1 MKFRGFHLHHNNAA
15 AAESMIRQIDEFPSF
30 FTPPELTPSRERPL
44 IIDCG
49 SNIGVTVLEWKF
61 RWPMSE
67 IICFEPDP
75 VAFKM
80 LDKNIEANDIPGIRC
95 INKAVLDHNE
105 DAEFFGDLSPGGDA
119 RGNSVD
125 PAWAKRDGS
134 TSTIVQS
141 TRLTP
146 YIADR
151 DVAFLKL
158 DIEGAEQRVITDIQ
172 PHLDRIAAIYIE
184 VHETD
189 DSVMRNSAAEIES
202 IVTEAG
208 FKVEHEQR
216 DGERSLPRHL
226 DQWQARVGATQ
237 TQLLCWR

>member
-1 MKFRGFHLHHNNAA
+1 MQRIKFRGFQLHHNNAA

-30 FTPPELTPSRERPL
+30 FTPSGERPL

-49 SNIGVTVLEWKF
+49 SNIGVTVLEWKS

-75 VAFKM
+75 HAFKI
-80 LDKNIEANDIPGIRC
+80 LDKNIESNDIPGIRC
-95 INKAVLDHNE
+95 VNAAVLDHDGE
-105 DAEFFGDLSPGGDA
+105 TEFFGDLSPGGDA

-125 PAWAKRDGS
+125 SAWALRDGS
-134 TSTIVQS
+134 ESTFVKS
-141 TRLTP
+141 TRLSS

-151 DVAFLKL
+151 DVSFLKL
-158 DIEGAEQRVITDIQ
+158 DIEGAEQRVIADIAQ
-172 PHLDRIAAIYIE
+172 HLDRVAAIYIE

-189 DSVMRNSAAEIES
+189 DSIDRNSASEIQS
-202 IVTEAG
+202 LVRAAG
-208 FKVEHEQR
+208 FKVEQEERH
-216 DGERSLPRHL
+216 GERSLPRHL
-226 DQWQARVGATQ
+226 DQWQARVGAIQ

>member
-1 MKFRGFHLHHNNAA
+1 MQRIKFRGFQLHHNNAA

-30 FTPPELTPSRERPL
+30 FTPSGERPL

-75 VAFKM
+75 IAFRM

-95 INKAVLDHNE
+95 VNAAVLDHSE
-105 DAEFFGDLSPGGDA
+105 GTEFFGDLSSGGDA

-134 TSTIVQS
+134 SSTFVKS
-141 TRLTP
+141 TRLSQF
-146 YIADR
+146 IADR
-151 DVAFLKL
+151 DVSFLKL
-158 DIEGAEQRVITDIQ
+158 DIEGAEQCVISDIV

-189 DSVMRNSAAEIES
+189 KSIGRNSVSKIQS
-202 IVTEAG
+202 IVRSAG
-208 FKVEHEQR
+208 FTVEEEERH
-216 DGERSLPRHL
+216 GERSLPRHL
-226 DQWQARVGATQ
+226 DQWQARVNATQ